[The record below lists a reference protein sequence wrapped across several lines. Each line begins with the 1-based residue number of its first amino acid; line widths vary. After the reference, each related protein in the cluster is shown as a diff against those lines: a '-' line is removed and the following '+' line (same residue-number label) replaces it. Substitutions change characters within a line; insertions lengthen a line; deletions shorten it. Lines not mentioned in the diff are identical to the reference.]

1 MRKNSH
7 IVFATA
13 LGTALLCV
21 TSAGHGQNG
30 TVTIGEPAPEFTLTD
45 THGEN
50 HALSDFR
57 GNWLV
62 LEWLNYGCPYV
73 RKHYESGNM
82 QSLQERYGELGVKWF
97 SVVSS
102 APGKQ
107 GYYPPEEMD
116 RRSSEIGNNALAVLL
131 DPDGTVGRL
140 YSARTTPH
148 MFVIGPNGVLLYN
161 GAIDDKP
168 SLRASSLDGAHSYVA
183 AALDESMSGLPVSV
197 PTSQPYGCSVK
208 Y

>member
-1 MRKNSH
+1 
-7 IVFATA
+7 
-13 LGTALLCV
+13 
-21 TSAGHGQNG
+21 
-30 TVTIGEPAPEFTLTD
+30 
-45 THGEN
+45 
-50 HALSDFR
+50 
-57 GNWLV
+57 
-62 LEWLNYGCPYV
+62 
-73 RKHYESGNM
+73 M

-148 MFVIGPNGVLLYN
+148 MFVIGPNGLLLYN

-168 SLRASSLDGAHSYVA
+168 SLRASSLDGAHNYVA